1 MTHYPNPP
9 RYQAQ
14 APKVCERFSTP
25 AHGTLCFESSDDVVF
40 HVDGA
45 RLRHNARSLPLT
57 SFGEVISLQEDAE
70 TLERLFRIV
79 YQDKGVRPDTLPFE
93 QLVLLAEAAEKYQ
106 AYAASMMCRLAMKSH
121 GRTHTLE
128 VMEYAA
134 RNKDDDVL
142 DDAATFSVG
151 LNPKDVY
158 ASIPGPCFAAWVR
171 IPSRA
176 EHSRI
181 AHVPHAQ
188 VVYID
193 QYSNLMRH
201 MTEYRYAGCVCSPC
215 VDKVVRNAV
224 LRGPEGLV
232 RLEELF
238 TEAVL
243 YPVDHGACSR
253 GKSDTG
259 CREYLREWKGRLEKA
274 VERVEPM
281 SSFLS

>member
-1 MTHYPNPP
+1 MVRYTSPP

-14 APKVCERFSTP
+14 TLKVCERFS
-25 AHGTLCFESSDDVVF
+25 AGGTVCFESADNVIF
-40 HVDGA
+40 HVDG
-45 RLRHNARSLPLT
+45 RLLPHHAPGFPATSVGDAVSLA
-57 SFGEVISLQEDAE
+57 EDAE
-70 TLERLFRIV
+70 TLEHLLRIV
-79 YQDKGVRPDTLPFE
+79 YQEKGVRPPDTLPFD

-134 RNKDDDVL
+134 RSKDDDVL

-158 ASIPGPCFAAWVR
+158 ASIPGPCFAAWVLYTDQ
-171 IPSRA
+171 
-176 EHSRI
+176 HST
-181 AHVPHAQ
+181 
-188 VVYID
+188 
-193 QYSNLMRH
+193 LMRH
-201 MTEYRYAGCVCSPC
+201 MTEYRYAGPVCSPC

-238 TEAVL
+238 TEAVRLEELFTEAVL
-243 YPVDHGACSR
+243 YPTDRGACTR

-259 CREYLREWKGRLEKA
+259 CREYLREWKARLERA

>member
-14 APKVCERFSTP
+14 APKVCDRFSTP
-25 AHGTLCFESSDDVVF
+25 AHGTLCFESSDNVVF

-57 SFGEVISLQEDAE
+57 SFGEVTSLEEDAE

-79 YQDKGVRPDTLPFE
+79 YQDKGIRPDTLPFE
-93 QLVLLAEAAEKYQ
+93 HLVLLADAAEKYQ

-134 RNKDDDVL
+134 ANKDDDVL
-142 DDAATFSVG
+142 DGAASFSVG

-158 ASIPGPCFAAWVR
+158 AAIPGPCFAAWVL
-171 IPSRA
+171 
-176 EHSRI
+176 
-181 AHVPHAQ
+181 
-188 VVYID
+188 YID
-193 QYSNLMRH
+193 QHSNLMRH
-201 MTEYRYAGCVCSPC
+201 MTEYRYAGSVCSSC

-224 LRGPEGLV
+224 LKGPEGLV
-232 RLEELF
+232 RLDELF

-243 YPVDHGACSR
+243 YPVDRGACTR

-259 CREYLREWKGRLEKA
+259 CREYLREWKARLERA